1 LFFIFA
7 YLGYNGTWL
16 TNGGRCRSGSSRAKT
31 KGIVPPVSRKETM
44 DSYDFCLAWNWEY
57 DHDFVVLLEAACQ
70 SRGVSLLQIT
80 PDNLADLIAPITNG
94 EIVFRF
100 FWDRASDTDNR
111 FDPIVQWA
119 RDFALYRI
127 NPDERA
133 KRTWNKVNAH
143 LTFRSAG
150 LQTPHTII
158 LPSYEEQPVLP
169 PIDLEQLGSSFMI
182 KPAHGG
188 GGEGVIIGATCL
200 SEVLSAR
207 QEYPDDEY
215 LLQAQVVPAN
225 FGTHPAWFRV
235 IYCAG
240 SAYPSFW
247 DPFTHIYTPVTFLR
261 EDHHSIDSLH
271 ELTAFIARICGLDLF
286 STELCVGSDD
296 RLVVIDYINDPIDLR
311 LQSRA
316 SDGVPDEI
324 VHDVVGSLAALV
336 ADHCRPSI
344 TGERSETCPPQL
356 AQHDASGLAGRRLA
370 YILEE
375 CRNAFL
381 HAEACRSSGA
391 HFDFIVRVRGSD
403 VKQNTLHP
411 YVCISVTHSIM
422 NSCETDFVS
431 SVKKGMEICQHLI
444 RQPPNETR
452 AYQGTI
458 YLNTSV
464 WFSYQGSDR
473 RLAERRQ
480 GERRQ
485 SERRS
490 CGISLDQVRVDQRS
504 HRLNVDRR
512 KIDRRKQ
519 NRRKGDRRV
528 SPML

>member
-1 LFFIFA
+1 
-7 YLGYNGTWL
+7 
-16 TNGGRCRSGSSRAKT
+16 
-31 KGIVPPVSRKETM
+31 VPPVSKKETM
-44 DSYDFCLAWNWEY
+44 DSYDLCLAWNWEY
-57 DHDFVVLLEAACQ
+57 DHDFVVLLAAACQ

-80 PDNLADLIAPITNG
+80 PDNLADLIAPITNQ

-143 LTFRSAG
+143 LTFSSAG
-150 LQTPHTII
+150 LQTPYTII

-207 QEYPDDEY
+207 QKYPDDAY

-240 SAYPSFW
+240 SAYPFFW
-247 DPFTHIYTPVTFLR
+247 DPFTHVYTPVTLLR
-261 EDHHSIDSLH
+261 EDQHRIHSLH
-271 ELTAFIARICGLDLF
+271 EVTACIARICGLDLF
-286 STELCVGSDD
+286 STELCVGPDD

-311 LQSRA
+311 LQSKA
-316 SDGVPDEI
+316 FDGVPDEI
-324 VHDVVGSLAALV
+324 VHDIVGSLVALV
-336 ADHCRPSI
+336 ADHCQSSI
-344 TGERSETCPPQL
+344 SGVRLDAWPLKLVQDKNSDL
-356 AQHDASGLAGRRLA
+356 AWDRLA

-375 CRNAFL
+375 CRNASL
-381 HAEACRSSGA
+381 HAEPYRSSGA
-391 HFDFIVRVRGSD
+391 HIDFMVRVSGRD
-403 VKQNTLHP
+403 VTPNFLHP
-411 YVCISVTHSIM
+411 YVCMSVTSSIM

-431 SVKKGMEICQHLI
+431 SVKKGMEICQHII
-444 RQPPNETR
+444 RQPPNKTR

-464 WFSYQGSDR
+464 WFSYQGPDR
-473 RLAERRQ
+473 RLGERRQ

-490 CGISLDQVRVDQRS
+490 YRISLDRVRVDQRS
-504 HRLNVDRR
+504 HRLSVDRR